1 MLQFKPMSHV
11 ASKKRRTTVA
21 FGIVCLLLATGP
33 RFVRAD
39 HIDEEL
45 VKRSPELVK
54 TLHAKGYKNVG
65 VLKFIVKAGKEAPNA
80 NIGPL
85 NLVMATRVE
94 NALIHGMDPAQPL
107 GVLRDATKVAAAAN
121 PKFTTQTDAGRA
133 ALLKLTYP
141 LAWGSDKV
149 SPDALLSGLVT
160 LSRDMKTT
168 TVTIDCFD
176 RTGAKP
182 AQVLKFDVASDR
194 SILAEAGRSYVL
206 KTRSLKATSPK
217 ATGKKRSIDELD
229 EDACNSAAAT
239 TEGQT
244 VTQQAGAEIP
254 IKFEIRYNDAP
265 QTITQDPGSLGEMR
279 VDEPKAGDT
288 VSFYVTNTTQATIG
302 FVIKVNG
309 ESTLNQDTA
318 EDSACQKWIVEA
330 GKTVS
335 LKGFY
340 TAPDY
345 KLTRFKVLSDEDSA
359 ARMAE
364 WSGSRPRAGYIDVT
378 VFTPGVADL
387 ASADAE
393 LSYGRTLRGLSR
405 SLGKQHHPKTAAQAR
420 SLVDAHVKSHGSKK
434 KSRGLIVAGD
444 SQEDTNLKEEHLDS
458 TTATFQLQINYYK
471 PAGS

>member
-1 MLQFKPMSHV
+1 MIRFKQMLQSGLERRRAFV
-11 ASKKRRTTVA
+11 AWGAVC
-21 FGIVCLLLATGP
+21 CLLLAAAP
-33 RFVRAD
+33 RVVHAD

-45 VKRSPELVK
+45 VKRGPELVK
-54 TLHAKGYKNVG
+54 ALEAKGYKNVG

-94 NALIHGMDPAQPL
+94 NALIHGMDPAHPL

-168 TVTIDCFD
+168 TVAIDCFD
-176 RTGAKP
+176 RSGAKP
-182 AQVLKFDVASDR
+182 AQILKFDVASDR

-206 KTRSLKATSPK
+206 KTRSLK
-217 ATGKKRSIDELD
+217 GKKRSIDELD
-229 EDACNSAAAT
+229 EDACTSAAAT

-244 VTQQAGAEIP
+244 ISQQAGAEIP

-288 VSFYVTNTTQATIG
+288 VSFYVTNTTQNTIG
-302 FVIKVNG
+302 FVVKVNG

-318 EDSACQKWIVEA
+318 EDAACQKWIVEA

-335 LKGFY
+335 IKGFY

-364 WSGSRPRAGYIDVT
+364 WSGGRPRAGYIDVT
-378 VFTPGVADL
+378 VFSPGVADP
-387 ASADAE
+387 ATSDAE
-393 LSYGRTLRGLSR
+393 LAFGRSLRGLKR
-405 SLGKQHHPKTAAQAR
+405 SHAKEQHPKTAMQAR
-420 SLVDAHVKSHGSKK
+420 QLVDAHVKSHSTKK
-434 KSRGLIVAGD
+434 KGHDRGLIVAGD
-444 SQEDTNLKEEHLDS
+444 KQEDTNLKEEHLDT